1 MKGTDKGVLHD
12 TKMLRTNKKS
22 ILLKNLALFSPP
34 YKLSS
39 IFNALPGLGSSGT
52 VKWRGLGGGGGAAS
66 EGL

>member
-1 MKGTDKGVLHD
+1 
-12 TKMLRTNKKS
+12 MLRANKKS
-22 ILLKNLALFSPP
+22 ILLEFGIVFPTP

-52 VKWRGLGGGGGAAS
+52 VKWRGLGGGGGASS